1 MIKTLLVAT
10 VVLLNAEQIERNNRV
25 GFMKS
30 CITAGGEYN
39 YAKDDCNLTKG

>member
-10 VVLLNAEQIERNNRV
+10 LVLLNVEQIERNNRV

-30 CITAGGEYN
+30 CIVAGGEYN
-39 YAKDDCNLTKG
+39 YAEDDCNLTRS